1 MKFVGVDQITHKN
14 GKKAAKSK
22 LTKFFFLAVD
32 RGNPPRFSYTVWN
45 GIKPLWDETAF
56 FQTSSFSLYILA
68 NDVDS
73 MFIHC
78 LATVFMTLKILFQ
91 IISKMVS

>member
-1 MKFVGVDQITHKN
+1 MKFVVVDQITHKN
-14 GKKAAKSK
+14 GEKAAKRK
-22 LTKFFFLAVD
+22 LTKFFFLAID
-32 RGNPPRFSYTVWN
+32 QSNPPRFSYTVSN

-78 LATVFMTLKILFQ
+78 FSDPFVSKYFQ
-91 IISKMVS
+91 NALIEFVQT